1 VPVVL
6 SRLLW
11 PNVTIAKFEDRAFI
25 VVLTPIERSRR
36 HKFLRRSGRGPSNWI
51 HLASS
56 IAIDQPNARAFQKR
70 SFSLAI
76 RADKEIKTGLELERQ
91 TFEAA
96 KIPKL

>member
-25 VVLTPIERSRR
+25 FVLTPIERSRR

-56 IAIDQPNARAFQKR
+56 IAIDQPNAPAFQKK
-70 SFSLAI
+70 FSLAI
-76 RADKEIKTGLELERQ
+76 RADKEIKTGLELKRQ

>member
-6 SRLLW
+6 SRLLL
-11 PNVTIAKFEDRAFI
+11 P
-25 VVLTPIERSRR
+25 
-36 HKFLRRSGRGPSNWI
+36 
-51 HLASS
+51 SS
-56 IAIDQPNARAFQKR
+56 IAIDPTGRTRLPEAKF
-70 SFSLAI
+70 FLPI